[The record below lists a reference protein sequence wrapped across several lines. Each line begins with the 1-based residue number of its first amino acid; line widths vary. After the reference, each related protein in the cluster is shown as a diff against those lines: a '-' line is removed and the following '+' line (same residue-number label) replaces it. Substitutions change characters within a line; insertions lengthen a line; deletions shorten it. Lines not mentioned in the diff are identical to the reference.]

1 VLLPDQ
7 PYRLLLIPQRCD
19 MTDMNLVGVIT
30 GSVFAVA
37 ALVPFVFSALKG
49 KLRSKR

>member
-1 VLLPDQ
+1 
-7 PYRLLLIPQRCD
+7 

-37 ALVPFVFSALKG
+37 AFAPFVFSALRG